1 MMIIIHS
8 LASIHV
14 IAIRLQSFWRAN
26 GPLQASAS
34 YLPGSFLKEGS
45 RFYRGGFYKHLK
57 WRDDLVAEALDS
69 ALEMWKR
76 AVNAV
81 PEAF

>member
-1 MMIIIHS
+1 
-8 LASIHV
+8 
-14 IAIRLQSFWRAN
+14 
-26 GPLQASAS
+26 
-34 YLPGSFLKEGS
+34 LKEGS